1 MTVATT
7 FRGDITH
14 TRVIWK
20 TGTITVGGTAQKLLS
35 SHVKFGGNPA
45 GPTPSSRSY
54 LLFQNT
60 SSASLYLMFG
70 PARATAAVSGGVV
83 TSVTVTNSGFNYT
96 YPPTVLFYGGGGPTG
111 SVSGGWGFPTPVAY
125 GGQVAVATATLSSGS
140 VSAVTVVNGGSGYVS
155 APDVYLAHDS
165 RDPWGLATPSATAGF
180 QILPGGQ
187 YVAEASV
194 VPTDGVSVFG
204 ATTGQTFEYG
214 YLP

>member
-14 TRVIWK
+14 TRVVWK
-20 TGTITVGGTAQKLLS
+20 TGTITAGGTAQKLLS
-35 SHVKFGGNPA
+35 SHVNFRGNTA
-45 GPTPSSRSY
+45 GPPSSRSY
-54 LLFQNT
+54 LLFENT
-60 SSASLYLMFG
+60 SSASLYLGFG
-70 PARATAAVSGGVV
+70 PARATATLTGDAVS
-83 TSVTVTNSGFNYT
+83 SVTVTNSGFNYT
-96 YPPTVLFYGGGGPTG
+96 YPPTVIFYGGGGPSG
-111 SVSGGWGFPTPVAY
+111 SISGGWGFPTPVAF
-125 GGQVAVATATLSSGS
+125 GGIVAVATATLTSGS
-140 VSAVTVVNGGSGYVS
+140 VSGVTVVTGGSKYVS

-165 RDPWGLATPSATAGF
+165 RDPWGLMTPSATAGF

-194 VPTDGVSVFG
+194 VPTDGVSVWG